1 MFGNLGDV
9 GQDWLA
15 FVPRFVPSATRK
27 VSPFGMELY
36 IGVGGNCVGREKA
49 ASESVRVADKTFEI
63 DVRRRLSS
71 ELRSAGNRYS
81 NESMRFISP

>member
-15 FVPRFVPSATRK
+15 FVPRFVQSATRK
-27 VSPFGMELY
+27 VSKFGIGLY
-36 IGVGGNCVGREKA
+36 IWVVGKCAALEKA
-49 ASESVRVADKTFEI
+49 EFESVRAADKTFEI